1 MTERWE
7 IETGKYIPRMAA
19 LADHF
24 IAEQRKLERLPP
36 APFSTPLTLE
46 HRVAVDLASFAQHGV
61 AAVDQLFDNVRFL
74 WREGRMVGVSGLV
87 RFSVEYWAAIYFGL
101 RIIRTYL
108 QDNNLEEAARKT
120 SRLTQS
126 GKTPVRLPWDGET
139 VDVAYNVKTFVDALA
154 KERSKVSDHY
164 NFLSQASHPNFLQ
177 NTYFM
182 MASKVHDN
190 FSNETFRVYAHEILD
205 KTVTILE
212 EAVLGTLMHAGE
224 TVRLA
229 LPLCPKV

>member
-1 MTERWE
+1 VTERWE
-7 IETGKYIPRMAA
+7 IETGKYIPRRAA

-24 IAEQRKLERLPP
+24 VAEQRKLEPLPLG
-36 APFSTPLTLE
+36 PFSTPFTLE
-46 HRVAVDLASFAQHGV
+46 DWVAFQLATFAWHGV
-61 AAVDQLFDNVRFL
+61 GVVDHLFDNVRFL

-108 QDNNLEEAARKT
+108 QDNNLEEALRKT

-126 GKTPVRLPWDGET
+126 CKTPVRLPWGGET
-139 VDVAYNVKTFVDALA
+139 VDVAYSVSTFVDALS
-154 KERSKVSDHY
+154 KERSKVRDHY
-164 NFLSQASHPNFLQ
+164 DFLSEASHPNFLQ
-177 NTYFM
+177 NMYFM
-182 MASKVHDN
+182 MAGRVHDN

-205 KTVTILE
+205 KTVTTLE
-212 EAVLGTLMHAGE
+212 EAVLGTLTHAGE

-229 LPLCPKV
+229 LPLCPKA